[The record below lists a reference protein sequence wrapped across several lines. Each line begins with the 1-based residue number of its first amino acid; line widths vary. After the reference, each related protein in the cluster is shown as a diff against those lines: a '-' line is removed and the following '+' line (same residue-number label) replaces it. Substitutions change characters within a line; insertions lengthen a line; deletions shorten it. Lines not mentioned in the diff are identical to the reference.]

1 MHELT
6 ADFWAEAEQDDVCAI
21 VCTIN
26 TVCKKDGT
34 LVMGAGIAKD
44 FAERIEWLSD
54 RWGVRT
60 TRMNK
65 SKEPTYPFVEIMQG
79 SHPDIVGIHTKLDWR
94 DRSPLSLVDRSIKQ
108 LYIVSKALG
117 WRWGSS
123 QRILMT
129 RPGCGHG
136 SLSWEKDVKPLMA
149 KILDDRF
156 VVVNQQ

>member
-1 MHELT
+1 MYELT
-6 ADFWAEAEQDDVCAI
+6 NDFWAEAEQSDVCAI

-44 FAERIEWLSD
+44 FAERIEWLPE

-60 TRMNK
+60 ARMSNG
-65 SKEPTYPFVEIMQG
+65 PTYPFVEIMQG
-79 SHPDIVGIHTKLDWR
+79 NHPDIVGIHTKLDWR
-94 DRSPLSLVDRSIKQ
+94 DPSPLNLVDRSIKQ
-108 LYIVSKALG
+108 LYIVSMALE
-117 WRWGSS
+117 WRWGA
-123 QRILMT
+123 QKRILMT

-136 SLSWEKDVKPLMA
+136 GLSWSKQIKPLMD

-156 VVVNQQ
+156 VVINQQ